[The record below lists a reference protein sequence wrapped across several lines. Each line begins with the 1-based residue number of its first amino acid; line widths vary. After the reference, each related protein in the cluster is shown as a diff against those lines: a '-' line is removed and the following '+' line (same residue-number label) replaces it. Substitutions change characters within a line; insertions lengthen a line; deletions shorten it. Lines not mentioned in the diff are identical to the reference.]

1 MKVINLTVP
10 QEDKVTEALQAIYN
24 LAEEKQDNETIH
36 HLVTILETL
45 NIEIYM

>member
-1 MKVINLTVP
+1 MKLISLSTP
-10 QEDKVTEALQAIYN
+10 QENKVTEALQAIYY

-45 NIEIYM
+45 DIEIYM